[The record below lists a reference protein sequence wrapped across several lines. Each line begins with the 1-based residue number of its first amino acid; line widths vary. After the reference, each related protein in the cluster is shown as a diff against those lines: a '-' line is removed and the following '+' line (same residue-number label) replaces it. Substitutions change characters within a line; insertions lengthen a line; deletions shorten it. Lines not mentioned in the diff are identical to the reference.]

1 MIRLLPYVGH
11 SAGRLTQAARLF
23 FDQVDMARRLTM
35 KQQRFAAFLG
45 GAANGNQTLAARMA
59 GYRGDDRQLAV
70 QGSVNMRNP
79 KIQEMMIEVL
89 GPLLEP
95 SMKAYAEGLVATK
108 RRAFLTKAGA
118 IVYTDP
124 EPDHRIRTATAN
136 QVLDRCERSSNGY
149 ASSSDADVIPGQED
163 GAEPQREVADD
174 AKTGA
179 GVNHGIDVAQ
189 LDPADRALFE
199 QATVIEAELAAIDRE
214 HDDGG
219 DDHGTDH

>member
-1 MIRLLPYVGH
+1 
-11 SAGRLTQAARLF
+11 
-23 FDQVDMARRLTM
+23 M
-35 KQQRFAAFLG
+35 K
-45 GAANGNQTLAARMA
+45 
-59 GYRGDDRQLAV
+59 
-70 QGSVNMRNP
+70 NP
-79 KIQEMMIEVL
+79 KIQEMMIEGL

-124 EPDHRIRTATAN
+124 EPDHRIRTATASHI
-136 QVLDRCERSSNGY
+136 LDRCERSSNGY
-149 ASSSDADVIPGQED
+149 ASGSNANVIPGRED
-163 GAEPQREVADD
+163 GAEPQSEVADD
-174 AKTGA
+174 AEAEGCA
-179 GVNHGIDVAQ
+179 DHGIVAQ